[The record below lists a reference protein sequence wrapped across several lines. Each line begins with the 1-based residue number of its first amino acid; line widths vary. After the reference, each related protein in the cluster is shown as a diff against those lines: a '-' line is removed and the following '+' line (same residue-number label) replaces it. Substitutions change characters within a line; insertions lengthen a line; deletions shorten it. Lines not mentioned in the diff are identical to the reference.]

1 MKAMH
6 RSPRQRSRGQALLE
20 FALVL
25 PIFLTLLFLVVDF
38 GRVVWATN
46 SLANAAREG
55 ARYAIVHGGSAS
67 NPCPVGPS
75 IPNVTKIP
83 TASVTCPYPSP
94 SKQSIVDAV
103 QAYAIAGGSS
113 VSVSVCYG
121 AGCSGSTDTATN
133 ARGTPVTV
141 TVTSS
146 INLVT
151 GQFLGLGGYTIHG
164 TSTMVVNY

>member
-1 MKAMH
+1 MNPARHPRH
-6 RSPRQRSRGQALLE
+6 RSHGQALLE

-75 IPNVTKIP
+75 VPNVTKIP
-83 TASVTCPYPSP
+83 TASATCPYPSP

-103 QAYAIAGGSS
+103 QSYAIAGGSS

-121 AGCSGSTDTATN
+121 AGCSGTTDTATN

-151 GQFLGLGGYTIHG
+151 GQFLGLSGYTIHG